1 MASNILDR
9 EHQAATEPIIGLAA
23 AILLNRQPGLDNLA
37 HREALTFQ
45 MLDRTPPIIG
55 AKPEPVLA
63 PTVWAQAAIFQIAPG
78 LSPFTVAQAFFE
90 IGGRGFTGR
99 IEPLAP
105 VILFLALRRRFG
117 QLHPGFVCQLLNRLH
132 EGQTLSLHDE
142 GDDVTANAG
151 REAFEDLLLIIDVEA
166 RRLLIGERRQAD
178 PFLALLLE
186 LYLAPNHF
194 RGANTRLKL
203 IDKTVRDPNW
213 GAHAFPYSAS
223 RACER
228 GVNRA
233 FPRPKRRHL
242 FGGQNPGESTNFIN
256 PRNPILGHFW

>member
-1 MASNILDR
+1 MAANILDL
-9 EHQAATEPIIGLAA
+9 EHQTATEPIIRLGAT
-23 AILLNRQPGLDNLA
+23 ILLNRQPGLHDLA

-45 MLDRTPPIIG
+45 MLDRAPPIIG
-55 AKPEPVLA
+55 AEPKPVLA
-63 PTVWAQAAIFQIAPG
+63 PAVRAQAAILQIAPG
-78 LSPFTVAQAFFE
+78 FGALAIAQAFLE

-105 VILFLALRRRFG
+105 VILFLALRRRFR

-151 REAFEDLLLIIDVEA
+151 RKAFEDLFLVIDVEA

-186 LYLAPNHF
+186 LDLAPDHF
-194 RGANTRLKL
+194 RRANTRLKL

-242 FGGQNPGESTNFIN
+242 FGGQYPRESTNFIN